1 MNSLR
6 ERVAS
11 ASSSA
16 ARSKTGFFFLPGAES
31 QSAEEK
37 QNVVPR
43 VVVTDPRGARRP
55 TRVGARALEPRARR
69 LRSVSKKGP
78 SVGSSRRGQARAEA
92 PEVAC
97 RRHPSAAADAPR
109 RRDDRSTRVTCAI
122 VAASGPIAL
131 ASLAAGWP
139 QSRAARERPRTRPRD
154 RERTSLEDCDPVASP
169 WRLLTRRSTR
179 CGVITTCSAWS
190 ATPRTPI

>member
-43 VVVTDPRGARRP
+43 HPRVVVTDPRGARRR

-69 LRSVSKKGP
+69 LRSVSKEGP

-154 RERTSLEDCDPVASP
+154 QRLEDLS
-169 WRLLTRRSTR
+169 RGL
-179 CGVITTCSAWS
+179 
-190 ATPRTPI
+190 

>member
-31 QSAEEK
+31 QRGRSKTSYLASWSQILAAHVDRRASAHGRSSRARGVFERYRK
-37 QNVVPR
+37 R
-43 VVVTDPRGARRP
+43 DPRSGAR
-55 TRVGARALEPRARR
+55 GAGRR
-69 LRSVSKKGP
+69 E
-78 SVGSSRRGQARAEA
+78 RR
-92 PEVAC
+92 
-97 RRHPSAAADAPR
+97 RRRWRAADIRQPPPTLPR

-154 RERTSLEDCDPVASP
+154 QRLEDLS
-169 WRLLTRRSTR
+169 RGL
-179 CGVITTCSAWS
+179 
-190 ATPRTPI
+190 

>member
-43 VVVTDPRGARRP
+43 HPRVVVTDPRGARRP

-69 LRSVSKKGP
+69 LRSVSKEGP

-97 RRHPSAAADAPR
+97 RRHPSAAADASTATR
-109 RRDDRSTRVTCAI
+109 RSLDARDVRDRRGVGAH
-122 VAASGPIAL
+122 
-131 ASLAAGWP
+131 
-139 QSRAARERPRTRPRD
+139 RARESRRGVASVSRRPRTSANPPPRPKARGPLS
-154 RERTSLEDCDPVASP
+154 RTVTPSRHHGAS
-169 WRLLTRRSTR
+169 
-179 CGVITTCSAWS
+179 
-190 ATPRTPI
+190 

>member
-69 LRSVSKKGP
+69 LRTVPKEGP

-97 RRHPSAAADAPR
+97 RRHPSAAADASTATR
-109 RRDDRSTRVTCAI
+109 RSLDARDVRDRRGVGAH
-122 VAASGPIAL
+122 
-131 ASLAAGWP
+131 
-139 QSRAARERPRTRPRD
+139 RARESRRGVASVSRRPRTSANPPPRPKARGPLS
-154 RERTSLEDCDPVASP
+154 RTVTPSLNHGAS
-169 WRLLTRRSTR
+169 
-179 CGVITTCSAWS
+179 
-190 ATPRTPI
+190 